1 MFLKGNQITSL
12 FEEGYQTGITN
23 RTWVFLQEEVITT
36 VSDIVDFL
44 EDEIWHQV
52 VNNCKCTH
60 HVAPSEVGVIIP
72 Q

>member
-52 VNNCKCTH
+52 VNNCNFTH